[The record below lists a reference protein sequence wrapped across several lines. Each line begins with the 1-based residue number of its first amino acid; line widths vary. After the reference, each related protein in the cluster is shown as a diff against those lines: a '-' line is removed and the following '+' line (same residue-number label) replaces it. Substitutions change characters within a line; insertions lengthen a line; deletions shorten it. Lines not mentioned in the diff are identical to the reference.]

1 MIPIMNNIEQA
12 IVYSLRSLLT
22 TELNIGFL
30 ANGQRWRSQL
40 DDRAVPYKKKWVIV
54 HVTCKWDRFLGFNP
68 LTTGVNNKST
78 PVILVLLSIYNT

>member
-40 DDRAVPYKKKWVIV
+40 DDRAVPYKKVG
-54 HVTCKWDRFLGFNP
+54 DRSCHL
-68 LTTGVNNKST
+68 
-78 PVILVLLSIYNT
+78 